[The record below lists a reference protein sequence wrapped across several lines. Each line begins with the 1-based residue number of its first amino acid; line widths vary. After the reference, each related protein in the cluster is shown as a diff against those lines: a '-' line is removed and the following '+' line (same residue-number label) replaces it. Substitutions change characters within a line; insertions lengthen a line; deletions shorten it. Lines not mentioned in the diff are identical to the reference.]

1 MGSFAGIT
9 SAFILEFISRKR
21 YVMTTLAVK
30 YRRRRPHIARYIYS
44 YSSLTLKSGGEIILQ
59 CGAFWPL
66 QEFHSAGFVQ
76 FSSL

>member
-30 YRRRRPHIARYIYS
+30 YRRRRPRIARYIYS

-66 QEFHSAGFVQ
+66 QVLDLSNFLAYE
-76 FSSL
+76 